1 MRVGKVILSETCTR
15 PITTVPD
22 DQSGCSVGA
31 FLRELILCFL
41 VMVVSCVHEQVR
53 AHMWRPKMAARC
65 LHLILAT
72 LLSEA
77 ESLPQPGTYHLA
89 RLAGL

>member
-1 MRVGKVILSETCTR
+1 MGIGKVILSGTCTC

-22 DQSGCSVGA
+22 DKSGCSMGA
-31 FLRELILCFL
+31 FLRELILCVL
-41 VMVVSCVHEQVR
+41 VMAVPCVHEQVR

-65 LHLILAT
+65 LYLILAT

-77 ESLPQPGTYHLA
+77 ESLPQPGTYQLA
-89 RLAGL
+89 RLAGP